1 MTSSARNISLCLWTR
16 TALLEANKLAKEII
30 NFFPCKFFSSCQF
43 AIQTYELSINWVNL
57 CKFVASFPSIF
68 AVSCTPHLLQKFRG
82 KGATYMLVFMFLFFF
97 VPFLIRV
104 LQCTLKNLCSP
115 GSRPINDITRFLA
128 DWLGKISTISLN
140 QISGLLSLNTFQDSC
155 NNKYQSIQTVFH
167 SLKIKLSSA
176 CMIQDIQTNN

>member
-16 TALLEANKLAKEII
+16 TALLKANKLAKEII

-82 KGATYMLVFMFLFFF
+82 KGATYMLVLMFLFFF
-97 VPFLIRV
+97 FSFFDLCI
-104 LQCTLKNLCSP
+104 TMYLKKFML
-115 GSRPINDITRFLA
+115 SRIPSHNDITRFLA
-128 DWLGKISTISLN
+128 EWLGKISTISLN

>member
-82 KGATYMLVFMFLFFF
+82 KGATFMLVFMFLFFF
-97 VPFLIRV
+97 CSFFDLCITMYS
-104 LQCTLKNLCSP
+104 TLKNLCSP

-140 QISGLLSLNTFQDSC
+140 QISGLLSLQYFPR
-155 NNKYQSIQTVFH
+155 
-167 SLKIKLSSA
+167 LL
-176 CMIQDIQTNN
+176 